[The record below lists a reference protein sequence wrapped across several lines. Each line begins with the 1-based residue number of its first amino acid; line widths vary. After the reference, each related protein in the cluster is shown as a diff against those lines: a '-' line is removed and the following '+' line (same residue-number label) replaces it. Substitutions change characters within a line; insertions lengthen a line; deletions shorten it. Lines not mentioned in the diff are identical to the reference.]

1 MSLGNWSALTSV
13 INPMLPTNLGIA
25 GAFNGKNYG
34 GAEQA
39 LAMTPVI
46 GNLFSN
52 YKNYEL
58 QKANLQY
65 QKDLQNQIFAR
76 EDNATQRRVN
86 DLIAAGLSPTLAA
99 GSAAGAGA
107 VISTSAPQ
115 YDKNFDIAQTIMSL
129 MTQKA
134 SIDQTNAQKEL
145 LQNQSNKINI
155 ERAILNHDYNV
166 IKKNPFL
173 RSNDFGKSAQSANMA
188 AVLVDKAMDLK
199 DKKIVIKDPTPPKE
213 NESGIDK
220 VVRFLNKK
228 ITLE

>member
-1 MSLGNWSALTSV
+1 MGFGNWSALTSV

-25 GAFNGKNYG
+25 GAFQGKSYG

-58 QKANLQY
+58 QKANLEY

-76 EDNATQRRVN
+76 EDNATQRRVQ

-99 GSAAGAGA
+99 GSAAGAGS

-115 YDKNFDIAQTIMSL
+115 YDKSFDLAQSIMGL

-134 SIDQTNAQKEL
+134 SIDQTAAQAEL
-145 LQNQSNKINI
+145 IKQNTEKNKI
-155 ERAILNHDYNV
+155 EKAILEHDYNV
-166 IKKNPFL
+166 IKSNPFL
-173 RSNDFGKSAQSANMA
+173 RSNDFGKGAQAANMA
-188 AVLVDKAMDLK
+188 AVLMDKASDLSK
-199 DKKIVIKDPTPPKE
+199 KKIVIKDPTPPKE
-213 NESGIDK
+213 DETVLDK
-220 VVRFLNKK
+220 IVRHLNKR
-228 ITLE
+228 IEFE